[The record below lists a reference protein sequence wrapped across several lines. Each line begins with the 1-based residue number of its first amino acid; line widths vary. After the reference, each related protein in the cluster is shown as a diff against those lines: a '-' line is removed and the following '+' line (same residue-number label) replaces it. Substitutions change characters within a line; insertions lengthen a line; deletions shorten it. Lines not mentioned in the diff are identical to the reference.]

1 MEANAVVRID
11 QLEFL
16 GDIIPRTM
24 TYKRAVARKEQLVR
38 EDSSPERN
46 GSSEK
51 KKRSRPSGERRGGE
65 NPGRGG
71 IERYFRGGTGGN
83 GVIEDDVSVQDDR
96 MDIDE

>member
-24 TYKRAVARKEQLVR
+24 AYKRAVARKEQVLR

-65 NPGRGG
+65 NSGLGG

-83 GVIEDDVSVQDDR
+83 GVIGDEVSVQDDR
-96 MDIDE
+96 MDIDG

>member
-24 TYKRAVARKEQLVR
+24 AYKRAVARKEQVLR

-65 NPGRGG
+65 NSGLGG

-83 GVIEDDVSVQDDR
+83 GVIGDEVSVQDDR

>member
-1 MEANAVVRID
+1 MTANAVVRID

-24 TYKRAVARKEQLVR
+24 TYKKAVARKEQLLR
-38 EDSSPERN
+38 EDDSPERN

-51 KKRSRPSGERRGGE
+51 KKRSRTSGGRKGAAENLARG
-65 NPGRGG
+65 GG
-71 IERYFRGGTGGN
+71 IERYFGKAGN
-83 GVIEDDVSVQDDR
+83 GIAEDEISVQDDR